1 MESPNAAD
9 RNLCDTSLF
18 SLLHV
23 DDWWR
28 LKITDPDGRLKADL
42 SAELPAM
49 ELSVR
54 LPICRGSSQLGTD
67 PHRSFV
73 LLQKQPGW
81 EARLR
86 RLPVTLRVVQWG
98 SL

>member
-23 DDWWR
+23 GDWWR

-42 SAELPAM
+42 GAELPAM
-49 ELSVR
+49 GLSVR
-54 LPICRGSSQLGTD
+54 LPICRGSSELGAD
-67 PHRSFV
+67 
-73 LLQKQPGW
+73 
-81 EARLR
+81 
-86 RLPVTLRVVQWG
+86 
-98 SL
+98 